1 MWERAKRILP
11 VVALAVIGLGVSIE
25 IERLHRRLV
34 SDGNV
39 TSWCSISPAVNCD
52 LVLSSRYAVL
62 TGVSIALWAIAYYV
76 IVLGVALGAA
86 TTQRARWREPLANL
100 AFVLSIWGVLFALYM
115 AMIAF
120 AVLHTVC
127 LMCSAL
133 YLTNIALF
141 VAAWRLRT
149 SARLAGRR
157 QASTQNRFVV
167 AGGIIAAVGVLSIG
181 GWEALG
187 GAVHPI
193 GAEEIARA
201 RPEFVHWFFAQP
213 VVSVA
218 TDGNHA
224 RGQADAAV
232 TIVEFSDFECGHCA
246 AFHESVEDVLP
257 RLGQG
262 VRVIF
267 RHFPLDPSCNP
278 RVSAKIHP
286 QACLAAVAAECAGE
300 QQKFWQYH
308 NMLFDHQQALERPF
322 LIAYAERLGLD
333 VKRFTTC
340 LGGAEARARVEHDA
354 AEGGAL
360 GVDSTPT
367 MFINGRMI
375 KGALDAQKLS
385 DAVTLARADPKT
397 L

>member
-1 MWERAKRILP
+1 MWERVKRILP
-11 VVALAVIGLGVSIE
+11 VLVLAAIGLGVSIE

-34 SDGNV
+34 SDGNF
-39 TSWCSISPAVNCD
+39 TSWCSLSAGVNCD
-52 LVLSSRYAVL
+52 VVLSSRYAL
-62 TGVSIALWAIAYYV
+62 LAGVSIALWAIGYYV
-76 IVLGVALGAA
+76 ALLGVAVAAA
-86 TTQRARWREPLANL
+86 TTRRTRWREPLANL

-115 AMIAF
+115 AVIAF

-141 VAAWRLRT
+141 VATWRLRT
-149 SARLAGRR
+149 SARLASRR
-157 QASTQNRFVV
+157 QTSAQNRLVL
-167 AGGIIAAVGVLSIG
+167 AGGIVAALGVLSIG

-193 GAEEIARA
+193 GAEEIAREH
-201 RPEFVHWFFAQP
+201 PEFVQWYFAQP

-224 RGQADAAV
+224 RGPADATV

-257 RLGQG
+257 RLGQS
-262 VRVIF
+262 VRVVF
-267 RHFPLDPSCNP
+267 RHFPLDAGCNP

-308 NMLFDHQQALERPF
+308 DVLFEHQQTLDRQF

-333 VKRFTTC
+333 VKRFTAC
-340 LGGAEARARVEHDA
+340 LGSAEARARVERDA
-354 AEGGAL
+354 AQGGTL

-367 MFINGRMI
+367 VFINGRMI
-375 KGALDAQKLS
+375 KGALDAQKLA
-385 DAVTLARADPKT
+385 DAVTLARANLKAP
-397 L
+397 